1 MTELAPYVP
10 PAQAEIDYTW
20 NLAAK
25 LSKTEF
31 VPVNLRGKP
40 EAVLAVFLTGR
51 ELGIGPMQS
60 LRDIYPVNGRPAL
73 MASLMV
79 ARVRGLGH
87 RFRTV
92 ISDDRRAIVQIHRK
106 GEPEPEPQLQF
117 TIDDAKR
124 AELTSKAVWRQYPKA
139 MLWNRAASAACR
151 RDCPEA
157 LGGAVYTPE
166 EIEDGNGATTATWGA
181 PEVVDQPSGA
191 GGDTPAGQAGSDR
204 PAPDHTSDPGASIP
218 PDAPGSDQTS
228 PPPLSPGKAGRGGDL
243 TSAAATEPAAADAPP
258 TSKDGEAIPDDT
270 KGEGPAVDL
279 GTGTDA
285 VPAAGPTPRP
295 GDVVRWAQAHNLL
308 PSRVLVHLKREHPD
322 DFGDLRSIV
331 DLGALS
337 GEQAG
342 RAIAYLKAAFEA
354 ASEP

>member
-1 MTELAPYVP
+1 MTDLAPEVP

-20 NLAAK
+20 NLANK
-25 LSKTEF
+25 LCKTEF
-31 VPVNLRGKP
+31 VPQNLRGKP
-40 EAVLAVFLTGR
+40 EATLAVFLTGR

-124 AELTSKAVWRQYPKA
+124 AELTGKAVWRQYPKA

-166 EIEDGNGATTATWGA
+166 EIEDGSGATTATWGA
-181 PEVVDQPSGA
+181 PEIVEQQSETGMSATSDASGDGASHTSGTSVSDPSSDPPGSAPPAAGGSDTNPTRNDREDGDALPLQEDGEGSVDV
-191 GGDTPAGQAGSDR
+191 GGDTPTKNAAV
-204 PAPDHTSDPGASIP
+204 ANADP
-218 PDAPGSDQTS
+218 T
-228 PPPLSPGKAGRGGDL
+228 
-243 TSAAATEPAAADAPP
+243 PP
-258 TSKDGEAIPDDT
+258 TESPVGAWCEQHDIDIRIARTFLRRSHAREFPNLRDRKDLEELRGEEADKALRYLEAQYLPDEV
-270 KGEGPAVDL
+270 G
-279 GTGTDA
+279 
-285 VPAAGPTPRP
+285 
-295 GDVVRWAQAHNLL
+295 Q
-308 PSRVLVHLKREHPD
+308 
-322 DFGDLRSIV
+322 
-331 DLGALS
+331 
-337 GEQAG
+337 
-342 RAIAYLKAAFEA
+342 
-354 ASEP
+354 

>member
-1 MTELAPYVP
+1 MTDLAPYVP

-20 NLAAK
+20 NLANK
-25 LSKTEF
+25 LCKTEF
-31 VPVNLRGKP
+31 VPQNLRGKP
-40 EAVLAVFLTGR
+40 EATLAVFLTGR

-124 AELTSKAVWRQYPKA
+124 AELTGKAVWRQYPKA

-166 EIEDGNGATTATWGA
+166 EIEDNGGATTATWGA
-181 PEVVDQPSGA
+181 PETSDPVPLAPPGPGSDPTSEAGSSGA
-191 GGDTPAGQAGSDR
+191 SGDGAHSPASDVNPIRNDREDGDALPLQDDGEGSVDVGGDTP
-204 PAPDHTSDPGASIP
+204 TS
-218 PDAPGSDQTS
+218 T
-228 PPPLSPGKAGRGGDL
+228 
-243 TSAAATEPAAADAPP
+243 AAVANAD
-258 TSKDGEAIPDDT
+258 
-270 KGEGPAVDL
+270 
-279 GTGTDA
+279 
-285 VPAAGPTPRP
+285 PTPPKSKTQP
-295 GDVVRWAQAHNLL
+295 GDVMRWLQQHKLL
-308 PSRVLVHLKREHPD
+308 PSRALAHLRKEHVD
-322 DFGDLRSIV
+322 DFGDLRSV
-331 DLGALS
+331 ADLAAMS
-337 GEQAG
+337 GETAD
-342 RAIAYLKAAFEA
+342 RAIAYLRAAYEEA
-354 ASEP
+354 AKP